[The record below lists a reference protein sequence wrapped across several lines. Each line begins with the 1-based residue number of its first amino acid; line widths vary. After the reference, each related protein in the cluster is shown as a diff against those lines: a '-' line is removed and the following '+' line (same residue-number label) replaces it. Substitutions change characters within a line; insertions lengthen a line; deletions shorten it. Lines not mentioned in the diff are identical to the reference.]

1 MPIKF
6 NTAPVVPG
14 VARLA
19 PLLLAIR
26 PRALLSA
33 VMNLMYRFG
42 IHTGD

>member
-1 MPIKF
+1 MLIKF

-14 VARLA
+14 VARQA

-26 PRALLSA
+26 PHSLLSA